1 MWREDDREGEGGGVG
16 EDDDN
21 DAEAEETSPVR
32 EQSAHH
38 QTFFSAFISYE
49 KCIEQ

>member
-1 MWREDDREGEGGGVG
+1 MWREDDREGEGGGGIG
-16 EDDDN
+16 EDDDD

-38 QTFFSAFISYE
+38 QSFFLPSFRLK
-49 KCIEQ
+49 KCI